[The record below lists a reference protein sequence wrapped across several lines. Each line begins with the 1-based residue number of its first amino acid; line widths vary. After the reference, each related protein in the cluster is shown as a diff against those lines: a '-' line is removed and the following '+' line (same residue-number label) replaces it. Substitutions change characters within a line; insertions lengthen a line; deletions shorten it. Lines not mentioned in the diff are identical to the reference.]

1 MSDSIELYRCGTKVR
16 LLGCDTTGIIVDI
29 LIKKEAVQYGV
40 AYYNKGDYISVL
52 MIEEQF
58 EALNTLI
65 DKQKIGFKN

>member
-1 MSDSIELYRCGTKVR
+1 MTLELFKCGTKVR
-16 LLGCDTTGIIVDI
+16 LLGCDITGIIVDI

-58 EALNTLI
+58 EAIEPSVKTI
-65 DKQKIGFKN
+65 IGFK